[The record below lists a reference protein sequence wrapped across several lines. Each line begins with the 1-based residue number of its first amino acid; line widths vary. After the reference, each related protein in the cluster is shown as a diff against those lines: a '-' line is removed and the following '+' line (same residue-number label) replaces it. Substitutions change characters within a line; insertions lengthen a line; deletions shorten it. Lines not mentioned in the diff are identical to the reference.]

1 MQCSRALTLLILAA
15 IAGGA
20 GIVDR
25 IAVIVGT
32 HVIKTSDIE
41 RELRVASFLNRQ
53 PVDESSAAMH
63 RAADRLIDQELVR
76 EELLSGQ
83 YTAPTERDAT
93 AFLQQLKRDRFN
105 ASETQFQAELG
116 RHHLTEDQL
125 KRQLL
130 WQVTVLRFI
139 DQRFRAGVLVTDEEV
154 TAYHQQHHAELQPTD
169 PRSST
174 PEAMQGRIREILTGE
189 RINQA
194 FEEWLAE
201 RRRATRIDYRSQA
214 FIGSTQ

>member
-1 MQCSRALTLLILAA
+1 MPCSRALTLLILAA
-15 IAGGA
+15 VAGGA

-25 IAVIVGT
+25 VAVIVGT

-53 PVDESSAAMH
+53 PVDEGSAAMR
-63 RAADRLIDQELVR
+63 RASDRLIDQELVR
-76 EELLSGQ
+76 QELLSGQ

-93 AFLQQLKRDRFN
+93 AFLQQLKRDRFAN
-105 ASETQFQAELG
+105 ETQFQTELG

-130 WQVTVLRFI
+130 WQVAVLRFI

-154 TAYHQQHHAELQPTD
+154 TAYHQQHRAELQKTD

-174 PEAMQGRIREILTGE
+174 PEAIEGRIREILTGE

-201 RRRATRIDYRSQA
+201 RRRATRIEYRPQA